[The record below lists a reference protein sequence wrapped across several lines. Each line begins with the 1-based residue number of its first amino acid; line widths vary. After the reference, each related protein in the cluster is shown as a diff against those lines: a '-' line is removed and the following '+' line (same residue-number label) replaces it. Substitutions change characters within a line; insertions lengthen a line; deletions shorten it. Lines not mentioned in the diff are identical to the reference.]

1 MYHGVLPWA
10 NNSKRLSSCQCL
22 RLERHDRDRE
32 LRGPGEI
39 ITKGNVA
46 HLQGWTNGLFRPFN
60 APRGS
65 HRGEEENSFPSG
77 VLSLSCFPCWFPN
90 IRRN

>member
-65 HRGEEENSFPSG
+65 HKGRRREFLSVWSAFP
-77 VLSLSCFPCWFPN
+77 VLLSLLVSKHKA
-90 IRRN
+90 